1 MERAD
6 LRVDGEAIAYRLF
19 DVGYEIDLERAA
31 RLLGGAERG
40 RSRPGRLEARALE
53 IRQPPLSAELGERDL
68 DFDGTVVRGRL
79 AVHLFDFGVCSLRL
93 MVRAPEDASWSD
105 FTAFGAAFDRSGTLA
120 RLFESE
126 LDALLARVRDAIQ
139 RPQVAPVVE
148 DYIVF
153 RLFGVRVGGRDVPAA
168 EALSDEHLRVLL
180 LGERRA
186 LAPAAQRDLLGNRFS
201 YYADD
206 LAVLTWDNAL
216 IAESRIED
224 TDVEYVLEFANAQL
238 LELRVYDAQLDAELP
253 GLYDRI
259 AAARR
264 RRLVTTRRFR
274 LLLGEMQSRVAD
286 VTEIV
291 ERADNAFK
299 VTDDV
304 YLARI
309 YERALE
315 LFRVRNWRSGVDRKL
330 GIFRETYAMLNDET
344 QATRNELLE
353 VAIVVLIVFEI
364 VLSFT
369 R

>member
-1 MERAD
+1 MDSAA
-6 LRVDGEAIAYRLF
+6 LTVDGEAIAYRLY

-31 RLLGGAERG
+31 RLLGAAERG
-40 RSRPGRLEARALE
+40 RTRPGRLEGRAFE
-53 IRQPPLSAELGERDL
+53 IRQPPLSAELGEREL
-68 DFDGTVVRGRL
+68 SVAGKPTRGRL
-79 AVHLFDFGVCSLRL
+79 AVHLFGFGVCSLRFA
-93 MVRAPEDASWSD
+93 VPAPAGVAWAD
-105 FTAFGAAFDRSGTLA
+105 FTAFGAALDAAELA
-120 RLFESE
+120 RLFAAE
-126 LDALLARVRDAIQ
+126 LDILLARVRDAIE
-139 RPQVAPVVE
+139 RPALAPVVE

-153 RLFGVRVGGRDVPAA
+153 RLFRVQERGRDVAA
-168 EALSDEHLRVLL
+168 ADALSDEHLRVLL

-186 LAPAAQRDLLGNRFS
+186 LAPSAQRELLGSRFS

-206 LAVLTWDNAL
+206 LTVLTWDNAL
-216 IAESRIED
+216 ISEARKED
-224 TDVEYVLEFANAQL
+224 SDIEYVLEFANAQL

-253 GLYDRI
+253 ALYDRI

-264 RRLVTTRRFR
+264 RPLVTTRRFQP
-274 LLLGEMQSRVAD
+274 LLALMQSRVAD

-315 LFRVRNWRSGVDRKL
+315 LFRVRSWRSGVDRKL

-353 VAIVVLIVFEI
+353 IAIVLLIVFEI
-364 VLSFT
+364 VLSFA